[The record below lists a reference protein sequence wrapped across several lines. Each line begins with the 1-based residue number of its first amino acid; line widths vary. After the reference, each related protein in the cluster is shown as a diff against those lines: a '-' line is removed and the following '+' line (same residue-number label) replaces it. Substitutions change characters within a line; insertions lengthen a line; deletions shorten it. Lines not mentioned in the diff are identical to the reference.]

1 MHPHTRKLIG
11 FGLAGLVGVGALAA
25 GGRDARTA
33 TASGTTLRSSTDS
46 LTALTGTPGQ
56 NNDLQTRL
64 SRRPTDPSLEAE
76 LGMAYLQRA
85 RETSDPA
92 YYSRA
97 DELLHR
103 SLKRDRNS
111 FEAIVGSGSLALSRH
126 QFPTAL
132 RYGKTALT
140 FSRGA
145 SPAALGIIG
154 DAEIELGRYPAG
166 FATFARMAATRPG
179 LVSFARASYGLELQG
194 DLAGAIRFMRKAV
207 EGGAGAAENTNWT
220 RVQLAQLLLRDG
232 RAGEAAHELR
242 HALALVPGDP
252 RAEATMGAV
261 AIAQNR
267 LASAEQRYTLATQ
280 RLPLPEFEAML
291 GDIKTARGDSAGAAE
306 AYALVRAEQQLF
318 RAAGGNADLESATFE
333 AAHPGTLGAHAVV
346 SLARRA
352 LAERPTVYAHDALAW
367 ALRRAGD
374 CRGALAE
381 STEAVRLGTADPL
394 LHYHRGAIAAC
405 AGERGLARRELRA
418 ALAKNRNFHPLA
430 GPAAAR
436 LLTTLGG

>member
-1 MHPHTRKLIG
+1 MTPLTRRLIG
-11 FGLAGLVGVGALAA
+11 VGLAGLVGVGALAA
-25 GGRDARTA
+25 SGRDGRTA
-33 TASGTTLRSSTDS
+33 TAAGTTLRSGTDS
-46 LTALTGTPGQ
+46 LSALAGTPGQ
-56 NNDLQTRL
+56 VTDLQQRL
-64 SRRPTDPSLEAE
+64 ARRPTDPSLEAE
-76 LGMAYLQRA
+76 LGIAYLQRA

-92 YYSRA
+92 YYGRA
-97 DELLHR
+97 DALLRR
-103 SLKRDRNS
+103 SLKRDAEG

-126 QFPTAL
+126 RFPTAL
-132 RYGKTALT
+132 RYGRKALAL
-140 FSRGA
+140 SRGV

-194 DLAGAIRFMRKAV
+194 DLAGAIAFMRKAV
-207 EGGAGAAENTNWT
+207 ESGSGAPENTNWT

-232 RAGEAAHELR
+232 RTDEAAHELR

-267 LASAEQRYTLATQ
+267 LASAEQRYTLAAQ

-291 GDIKTARGDSAGAAE
+291 GDIKTARGDAAGAAE
-306 AYALVRAEQQLF
+306 AYALVRIEQRLF
-318 RAAGGNADLESATFE
+318 RRAGGNADLESAAFE
-333 AAHPGTLGAHAVV
+333 ASHPGALGARAVV
-346 SLARRA
+346 ALARRA
-352 LAERPTVYAHDALAW
+352 LAERPTIYAHDALAW
-367 ALRRAGD
+367 ALRRNGE

-381 STEAVRLGTADPL
+381 STAAVRLGTADPL

-405 AGERGLARRELRA
+405 AGDRALARAELRA
-418 ALAKNRNFHPLA
+418 ALASNRNFHPLA